1 MNRET
6 KLKKLVEPW
15 VEALIVGI
23 LFCSTRILPCRKG
36 FDEQSFRYVLEATNL
51 WSISLPSL
59 FTKFFDLS

>member
-6 KLKKLVEPW
+6 KLKKLVEPC

-36 FDEQSFRYVLEATNL
+36 FDEQNFRYVLEATNL
-51 WSISLPSL
+51 GVFLYRPYLQNFS
-59 FTKFFDLS
+59 T